1 MVTSLYDIKGLERD
15 AKQYMKSIN
24 LKLAL
29 GDVIT
34 QIEILE
40 RDVKFQTL
48 KPLYR
53 KISIVDVM
61 NLKNIY
67 RKLIIHII
75 ELYLLIVFIFNFI
88 ACPRYVRT
96 AGAKSL
102 SVALRDRTFNLLLM
116 DQMFHLCIT

>member
-1 MVTSLYDIKGLERD
+1 
-15 AKQYMKSIN
+15 
-24 LKLAL
+24 
-29 GDVIT
+29 
-34 QIEILE
+34 
-40 RDVKFQTL
+40 
-48 KPLYR
+48 
-53 KISIVDVM
+53 M

-67 RKLIIHII
+67 LKLIIHII

-116 DQMFHLCIT
+116 DQMFHLCITQGVHVGGFVQCVFDDRRNF